1 MGGSMSKDLVSPD
14 TMEAFLKAH
23 PDWVAQG
30 DAHGL
35 TLRRRYVFSAYP
47 RGLGFVMAAAEHAE
61 KVNHHPDL
69 TLGYRWVVAVLTTHV
84 SRGVTQ
90 RDLDSGRGAG
100 PDVSGA
106 HLGWS
111 LADLSLRLPQRTGV
125 VRGGGLNRSCM
136 DCTLVRSSCSG

>member
-1 MGGSMSKDLVSPD
+1 MGESMSKDLVSPD
-14 TMEAFLKAH
+14 AMEAFLKAH

-35 TLRRRYVFSAYP
+35 TLRRRYVFSGYP

-90 RDLDSGRGAG
+90 RDLD
-100 PDVSGA
+100 
-106 HLGWS
+106 
-111 LADLSLRLPQRTGV
+111 LAEALDRMYQEHI
-125 VRGGGLNRSCM
+125 
-136 DCTLVRSSCSG
+136 

>member
-14 TMEAFLKAH
+14 AMEAFLKAH

-61 KVNHHPDL
+61 EVDHHPDL

-90 RDLDSGRGAG
+90 RDLDLAEAAG
-100 PDVSGA
+100 PDVPRSTSRGSPETA
-106 HLGWS
+106 G
-111 LADLSLRLPQRTGV
+111 T
-125 VRGGGLNRSCM
+125 RGGGLKE
-136 DCTLVRSSCSG
+136 SGPAWISPG